1 MSQLLHELVRAQTER
16 APNAVA
22 MLQGRDGVTYAEL
35 ERRANQIARLL
46 RDHGCRRGD
55 RVVVMSSVTA
65 NAVAAVLGILKADAI
80 CVTPDQMDPVDLRR
94 LIEDCG
100 PACVLTA
107 APQAVL
113 LDGLAAAGALAS
125 TVVGSLERSSIAG
138 QGFFTLFNMTDAQA
152 VSDRPVASRNR
163 TTNPATL
170 VFKPG
175 GPPRGVVTTHAS
187 LARTVSWAVG
197 QFDVKPGDRLDFAQ
211 GWAGDR
217 GLFAILTG
225 LAGGATLVPSKQDH
239 TRPRLLVDLL
249 RRDAVTH
256 WYATADQLTAAAAA
270 DSVLPADLPRLRHV
284 ICWAEVVAAPVFRYW
299 TRRVGHSRFTSVY
312 GAPEAATISAHWTW
326 AERGPASEQPLGQ
339 VCPGHD
345 LVVLNDQLEPTVTN
359 EVGDIW
365 IKGMGLSPGYW
376 RNPTAT
382 AEEFRGQGLGAG
394 LRDRMW
400 RSGDRGRR
408 ASDGS
413 LYLVRATTD
422 HTWQPMPIPDSSS
435 NAVESGSGV

>member
-1 MSQLLHELVRAQTER
+1 MSELLHELVRAQTER

-22 MLQGRDGVTYAEL
+22 VLHGRDRVTYAEV
-35 ERRANQIARLL
+35 ESRANQIARML

-55 RVVVMSSVTA
+55 RVVVVSSVTPS
-65 NAVAAVLGILKADAI
+65 AVAAVLGILKADAI
-80 CVTPDQMDPVDLRR
+80 CVASDETDPAHLAGV
-94 LIEDCG
+94 IEDCC
-100 PACVLTA
+100 PVCVLTA
-107 APQAVL
+107 APAAVHF
-113 LDGLAAAGALAS
+113 DGLAAAGALNGM
-125 TVVGSLERSSIAG
+125 VVGSLERSSIAG
-138 QGFFTLFNMTDAQA
+138 QRFFTAFNMTELEAL
-152 VSDRPVASRNR
+152 SDRPVASRNR
-163 TTNPATL
+163 ATNPATL

-175 GPPRGVVTTHAS
+175 GPARGVVTTHAS

-197 QFDVKPGDRLDFAQ
+197 QFDVKPGDRLGIAQ
-211 GWAGDR
+211 SWAGDR

-225 LAGGATLVPSKQDH
+225 LAGGATLVPSRQDP
-239 TRPRLLVDLL
+239 TRPRLLLDLL

-270 DSVLPADLPRLRHV
+270 DSVLPADLPGLRHV
-284 ICWAEVVAAPVFRYW
+284 ICWAEAVAAPVSRYW

-312 GAPEAATISAHWTW
+312 GAPEAGTVSAHWTW
-326 AERGPASEQPLGQ
+326 TEGGPALEPPLGR

-345 LVVLNDQLEPTVTN
+345 LVVLNEQLEPTVTD

-376 RNPTAT
+376 RNPIAT

-408 ASDGS
+408 GSDGS
-413 LYLVRATTD
+413 LYLVRATSD
-422 HTWQPMPIPDSSS
+422 NTWQAMPIPDSKT
-435 NAVESGSGV
+435 NAVETGTGV